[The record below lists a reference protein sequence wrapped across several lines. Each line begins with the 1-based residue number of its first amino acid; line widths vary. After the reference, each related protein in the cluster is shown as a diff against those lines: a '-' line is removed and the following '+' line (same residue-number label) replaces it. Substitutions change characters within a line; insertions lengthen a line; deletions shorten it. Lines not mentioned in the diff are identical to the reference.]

1 MQLLLY
7 MSKVISPNI
16 MVLNHF
22 SQQISEKNSRYVKNF
37 GMWIKYN
44 SRSGTHNM
52 YREYRD
58 TNLNSAIDT
67 LCEYTYIVA
76 NHHGNSYCCT
86 NFITWS
92 FTCVSYMIYSS
103 LVIRQR
109 HGWSSPLQKQEYPD
123 HPYRH
128 RGCQGLQESNHSSIP
143 RK

>member
-1 MQLLLY
+1 
-7 MSKVISPNI
+7 

-76 NHHGNSYCCT
+76 NHHGNSYCRT
-86 NFITWS
+86 KFIT
-92 FTCVSYMIYSS
+92 
-103 LVIRQR
+103 
-109 HGWSSPLQKQEYPD
+109 
-123 HPYRH
+123 
-128 RGCQGLQESNHSSIP
+128 
-143 RK
+143 

>member
-1 MQLLLY
+1 
-7 MSKVISPNI
+7 

-76 NHHGNSYCCT
+76 NQTEEELLKSN
-86 NFITWS
+86 NIFA
-92 FTCVSYMIYSS
+92 
-103 LVIRQR
+103 LVI
-109 HGWSSPLQKQEYPD
+109 LALKYVIDTPD
-123 HPYRH
+123 D
-128 RGCQGLQESNHSSIP
+128 
-143 RK
+143 